1 MRARAKRS
9 ICRGCIQAG
18 QLSATNADLEFIK
31 LVKRDVPIPPI
42 LWTKLQRSY
51 PTYWIAS
58 HRPCSWLSAINKFQ
72 EVSWGR
78 TPQHLRARECLT
90 IFFSDERWHVP
101 NFDDG
106 SRVSWQEL
114 VFDFIA
120 EFGIVPGFVQPGMSL
135 SKMCSKFRTYSNKI
149 LQGVEISRYVRTTH
163 LRCFSGGTVSGLGG
177 RRLFKHPNV
186 VWSLLLQLSISREHR
201 AARSCRRPSAS
212 FTPDWST
219 LPGFELSPATG

>member
-1 MRARAKRS
+1 MVR
-9 ICRGCIQAG
+9 
-18 QLSATNADLEFIK
+18 LSD
-31 LVKRDVPIPPI
+31 PH
-42 LWTKLQRSY
+42 KLQRSY

-135 SKMCSKFRTYSNKI
+135 SKMCSKFRTYSNKSYR
-149 LQGVEISRYVRTTH
+149 V
-163 LRCFSGGTVSGLGG
+163 LRLVDTSE
-177 RRLFKHPNV
+177 
-186 VWSLLLQLSISREHR
+186 QLTFVAFR
-201 AARSCRRPSAS
+201 AAQ
-212 FTPDWST
+212 
-219 LPGFELSPATG
+219 